1 MAMRRFAWCWFDR
14 PLRLLNL
21 HFHHHYINHS
31 YTLTINYKP
40 SFYMFISLYLSSY
53 YTMIFFILNS
63 TDDFCFYLF
72 LPLLFVMREYFTF
85 FFEFYLKIYFY
96 LNIVIFLS
104 YFNFNSIIGRKITI
118 LDLISFYIK
127 LTLIR

>member
-1 MAMRRFAWCWFDR
+1 
-14 PLRLLNL
+14 
-21 HFHHHYINHS
+21 
-31 YTLTINYKP
+31 
-40 SFYMFISLYLSSY
+40 
-53 YTMIFFILNS
+53 MIFFILNS